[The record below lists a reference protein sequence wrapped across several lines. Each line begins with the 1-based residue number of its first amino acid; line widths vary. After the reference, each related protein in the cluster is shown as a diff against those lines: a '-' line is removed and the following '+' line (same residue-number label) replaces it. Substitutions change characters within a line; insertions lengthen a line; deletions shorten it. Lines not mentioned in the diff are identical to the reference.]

1 MESREMIMEA
11 AIGAQKRVLFEHID
25 DPNLHNIDRAIEL
38 GAYQAWAKVLKEIKR
53 EDLVQ
58 MVKDSGLRGRGG
70 AGFPT
75 GMKWGFVPQNSPK
88 PKYLCCNADESEPGT
103 CKDRVLMENDPHNVI
118 EGVLIAARAI
128 DCHIA
133 FFYIRGEYDLSMRR
147 IEKAINEAYARG
159 FLGKNILGS
168 GYDLE
173 LVLHRGG
180 GAYICGEETALLS
193 SLEGEKGL
201 SRIKP
206 PFPAVSGL
214 YACPTV
220 VNNVETLANLPR
232 IVMRGAQWYAA
243 MGTPKSTGTRIF
255 SVSGHVKKPGNY
267 ELELGT
273 SLRTLIYDFAGGIL
287 DDKKLKAVIP
297 GGSSVPVLLPDQLDT
312 PLDFESVQAAG
323 SMLGSGAVI
332 VMHEETCM
340 VWVAELLAHFYM
352 HESCGKCTPCRQG
365 TGWLY
370 EIVHRIEHGQGKPED
385 LATLEDLAHNIEG
398 NTICALGDAAA
409 VPVLTTLKH
418 FKDEYVHHI
427 EHKTCKVQ
435 SNFRLRS

>member
-1 MESREMIMEA
+1 M
-11 AIGAQKRVLFEHID
+11 
-25 DPNLHNIDRAIEL
+25 EL
-38 GAYQAWAKVLKEIKR
+38 GAYKAWEKVLKGVKR
-53 EDLVQ
+53 EELIQ

-75 GMKWGFVPQNSPK
+75 GLKWSFVPANSPK

-103 CKDRVLMENDPHNVI
+103 CKDRVLMECDPHNVI
-118 EGVLIAARAI
+118 EGVMIASYAI
-128 DCHIA
+128 DCHTC
-133 FFYIRGEYDLSMRR
+133 FFYIRGEYDLSKRR
-147 IEKAINEAYARG
+147 IEKAIDEAYKKG
-159 FLGKNILGS
+159 FLGKNILGT

-173 LVLHRGG
+173 MVLHRGG

-220 VNNVETLANLPR
+220 VNNVETVAVLPR
-232 IVMRGAQWYAA
+232 IVMNGGQWYASI
-243 MGTPKSTGTRIF
+243 GTEKSKGTRIF

-273 SLRTLIYDFAGGIL
+273 PLRTLIYDYAGGIL
-287 DDKKLKAVIP
+287 DDKKLKCVIP
-297 GGSSVPVLLPDQLDT
+297 GGASVPVLMPDQLDT

-332 VMHEETCM
+332 VMHEDTCI
-340 VWVAELLAHFYM
+340 VWVAEILAHFYM

-370 EIVHRIEHGQGKPED
+370 EIIHRIEHGQGKKED
-385 LATLEDLAHNIEG
+385 LDTLLDLAKNIEG

-409 VPVLTTLKH
+409 TPVISTLKQ
-418 FKDEYVHHI
+418 FRSEYEYHI
-427 EHKTCKVQ
+427 EHKQCLVK
-435 SNFRLRS
+435 SDFRLK

>member
-1 MESREMIMEA
+1 MIMEA

-38 GAYQAWAKVLKEIKR
+38 GAYKAWAKVLKEIKR

-58 MVKDSGLRGRGG
+58 LVKDSGLRGRGG

-75 GMKWGFVPQNSPK
+75 GLKWSFVPQNSPK

-118 EGVLIAARAI
+118 EGVMIAARAI

-147 IEKAINEAYARG
+147 IEKAISEAYARG
-159 FLGKNILGS
+159 YLGKNILGS

-232 IVMRGAQWYAA
+232 IVLRGAQWYAA

-273 SLRTLIYDFAGGIL
+273 PLRTLIYDFAGGIL

-385 LATLEDLAHNIEG
+385 LTTLEDLAHNIEG
-398 NTICALGDAAA
+398 NTICALGDASA

-427 EHKTCKVQ
+427 EHKTCKVK

>member
-1 MESREMIMEA
+1 MADGEVDLM
-11 AIGAQKRVLFEHID
+11 QKHVLFEHID
-25 DPNLHNIDRAIEL
+25 DPQLHNIDRAIEL
-38 GAYQAWAKVLKEIKR
+38 GAYKAWEKVLKSVKR
-53 EDLVQ
+53 EELVQ

-75 GMKWGFVPQNSPK
+75 GLKWSFVPVASPK

-103 CKDRVLMENDPHNVI
+103 CKDRVLMECDPHSVI
-118 EGVLIAARAI
+118 EGVMIAAFAI
-128 DCHIA
+128 DCHVS

-147 IEKAINEAYARG
+147 IEKAIDEAYKKG
-159 FLGKNILGS
+159 FLGKNILGT

-173 LVLHRGG
+173 MILHRGG

-220 VNNVETLANLPR
+220 VNNVETVANLPR
-232 IVMRGAQWYAA
+232 IVMNGGQWYAS
-243 MGTPKSTGTRIF
+243 MGTERSKGTRIF
-255 SVSGHVKKPGNY
+255 SVSGHVKRPGNY

-273 SLRTLIYDFAGGIL
+273 PLRTLIYDYAGGMT
-287 DDKKLKAVIP
+287 DDKKLKCVIP
-297 GGSSVPVLLPDQLDT
+297 GGSSVPVLMPDQLDT

-332 VMHEETCM
+332 VMNEDTCI
-340 VWVAELLAHFYM
+340 VWIAEILAHFYM

-370 EIVHRIEHGQGKPED
+370 EILHRIEHGKGKTED
-385 LATLEDLAHNIEG
+385 LEVLVDLSHNIEG

-409 VPVLTTLKH
+409 TPVLSTIK
-418 FKDEYVHHI
+418 
-427 EHKTCKVQ
+427 
-435 SNFRLRS
+435 NFRAEYEYHIQHKKCMVNSDFRLK